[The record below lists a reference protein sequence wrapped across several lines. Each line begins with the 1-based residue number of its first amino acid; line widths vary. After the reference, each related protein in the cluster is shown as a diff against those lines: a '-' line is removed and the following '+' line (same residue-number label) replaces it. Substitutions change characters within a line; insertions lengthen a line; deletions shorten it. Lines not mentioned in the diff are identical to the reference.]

1 MGKQSRLLA
10 LVLALVIGAV
20 FLIVSRPPKLG
31 LDLRG
36 GAQLT
41 LQAEPNPEQGI
52 PKITPRIM
60 EAARYVVEQRING
73 LGVAEA
79 TIVISGESQLSVQLP
94 GVDNPAQAERVL
106 GKTAQL
112 DFRSQRQ
119 GTEGQFRAE
128 LTVQRDLQIQQ
139 QILKETA
146 DKDAIAKNETAI
158 KANKEAIKGLFD
170 RSGLTGQYLKD
181 AVAATGQ
188 VQGTWDVALTFDDK
202 GGELFARLTGQLGG
216 TGRSLGIFLD
226 DELISSPSVGVEF
239 QGKGITGNRA
249 VITGNSNLEKA
260 TELALQLRAGALPV
274 PVKLVENRT
283 VGATLGADSVQSSI
297 YAGVAGLVLVL
308 IFMVGYYKLLGLVAD
323 GALLVYAVL
332 TYAAFSVLGVVLTLP
347 GIAGFILSIGI
358 AVDANVLIFE
368 RIREELRSGRS
379 LYKSVEA
386 GFNRAW
392 ASILDGHV
400 TTLISC
406 GALFWLGS
414 GLVKGFAVTLGVGVA
429 VSLFTAVIF
438 SRSLLL
444 TVITYPNLR
453 KPSYYG
459 VRAIGKPNGNGF
471 APNAAQAEIEV
482 ASEAI
487 ESDESDR
494 SSDPANDRANDKTKG
509 ATL

>member
-10 LVLALVIGAV
+10 LVLALVIGSV

-52 PKITPRIM
+52 PQITPRIM
-60 EAARYVVEQRING
+60 EAAKYVVEQRING

-79 TIVISGESQLSVQLP
+79 TIVVSGENQLSVQLP

-119 GTEGQFRAE
+119 GTELEFRA
-128 LTVQRDLQIQQ
+128 QISIQQ
-139 QILKETA
+139 NLRNKQQVLKEGADTA
-146 DKDAIAKNETAI
+146 AIAENEAAI
-158 KANKEAIKGLFD
+158 KTNKESIKGLFD

-181 AVAATGQ
+181 AGAANGQ
-188 VQGTWDVALTFDDK
+188 GQGSWDVALTFDDK
-202 GGELFARLTGQLGG
+202 GGELFAKLTGQLGG

-226 DELISSPSVGVEF
+226 DELISYPSVGVEF
-239 QGKGITGNRA
+239 QGKGITGGRA
-249 VITGNSNLEKA
+249 VITGARSLQDA

-297 YAGVAGLVLVL
+297 YAGVAGLILVLV
-308 IFMVGYYKLLGLVAD
+308 FMVAYYKLLGLVAD
-323 GALLVYAVL
+323 TALLVYAVI
-332 TYAAFSVLGVVLTLP
+332 TYAAFSILGIVLTLP

-379 LYKSVEA
+379 LYKAVEA

-400 TTLISC
+400 TTIISC
-406 GALFWLGS
+406 LALFWLGS
-414 GLVKGFAVTLGVGVA
+414 GLVKGFAVTLGLGVA
-429 VSLFTAVIF
+429 VSLFTSVIC

-453 KPSYYG
+453 KPSFYG
-459 VRAIGKPNGNGF
+459 VKSIVKPNSYSN
-471 APNAAQAEIEV
+471 NSMSSEITV
-482 ASEAI
+482 ASEPVS
-487 ESDESDR
+487 SDETDVSDR
-494 SSDPANDRANDKTKG
+494 AANDKTKG
-509 ATL
+509 ATTL

>member
-10 LVLALVIGAV
+10 LVLALVIGA
-20 FLIVSRPPKLG
+20 IYWIGSHPPKLG

-41 LQAEPNPEQGI
+41 LQAEPKPEEGI

-60 EAARYVVEQRING
+60 EAAKYVVEQRING

-79 TIVISGESQLSVQLP
+79 TIVVSGETQLSVQLP

-112 DFRSQRQ
+112 DFRKQRQ

-128 LTVQRDLQIQQ
+128 LTVQKDLQIKQQ
-139 QILKETA
+139 YLKASA
-146 DKDAIAKNETAI
+146 DQAEIAENEAAI
-158 KANKEAIKGLFD
+158 KRNKEAIRGLFD
-170 RSGLTGQYLKD
+170 RTGLTGQYLKD
-181 AVAATGQ
+181 AGAVTGQ
-188 VQGTWDVALTFDDK
+188 SQGAWDVALTFDDK
-202 GGELFARLTGQLGG
+202 GGDLFAKTTGELGG

-226 DELISSPSVGVEF
+226 DELISYPSVGVEF
-239 QGKGITGNRA
+239 QGKGITGNHA
-249 VITGNSNLEKA
+249 VITGSKNLEGA

-308 IFMVGYYKLLGLVAD
+308 VFMVAYYKLLGVVAD
-323 GALLVYAVL
+323 VALLVYAVI

-400 TTLISC
+400 TTIISC
-406 GALFWLGS
+406 VALFWLGS
-414 GLVKGFAVTLGVGVA
+414 GLVKGFAVTLGLGVA
-429 VSLFTAVIF
+429 VSLFTAVTC

-453 KPSYYG
+453 KPSFYG
-459 VRAIGKPNGNGF
+459 VRAIGKPNNYGVSS
-471 APNAAQAEIEV
+471 AQAEITV
-482 ASEAI
+482 PSEAV
-487 ESDESDR
+487 ENDAADESDR
-494 SSDPANDRANDKTKG
+494 SANDKTKG

>member
-10 LVLALVIGAV
+10 LVLAIVIGAV
-20 FLIVSRPPKLG
+20 YLIVSHPPKLG

-60 EAARYVVEQRING
+60 EAAKYVVEQRING

-79 TIVISGESQLSVQLP
+79 TIVISGDSQLSVQLP

-112 DFRSQRQ
+112 DFRKQRQ

-128 LTVQRDLQIQQ
+128 IAVQKDLQIEQQ
-139 QILKETA
+139 YLKASA
-146 DKDAIAKNETAI
+146 DRDAIAKNEAAL
-158 KANKEAIKGLFD
+158 KRNKEAIRGLFD
-170 RSGLTGQYLKD
+170 RTGLTGQYLKD
-181 AVAATGQ
+181 AGAVTGQ
-188 VQGTWDVALTFDDK
+188 AQDSWQVALTFDDK
-202 GGELFARLTGQLGG
+202 GGDLFAKTTGELGG

-226 DELISSPSVGVEF
+226 DELISYPSVGVEF
-239 QGKGITGNRA
+239 QGKGITGNHA
-249 VITGNSNLEKA
+249 VITGSRSLEEA

-274 PVKLVENRT
+274 PVKLVGNST

-308 IFMVGYYKLLGLVAD
+308 AFMVAYYKLLGVVAD
-323 GALLVYAVL
+323 AALIVYAVI

-400 TTLISC
+400 TTIISC
-406 GALFWLGS
+406 AALFWLGS
-414 GLVKGFAVTLGVGVA
+414 GLVKGFAVTLGLGVA
-429 VSLFTAVIF
+429 VSLFTAVTF

-453 KPSYYG
+453 KPSFYG
-459 VRAIGKPNGNGF
+459 VRAIGKPNNYGNNS
-471 APNAAQAEIEV
+471 AQSEISVAAESVDEV
-482 ASEAI
+482 DANDA
-487 ESDESDR
+487 SDR
-494 SSDPANDRANDKTKG
+494 SANDKTKG